1 MTEDSPED
9 RIFTSPFKPAWWLSN
24 RHAQT
29 MYPSLPW
36 SGTPKVELES
46 ELLELPDGDTTVVDW
61 VVGRPAADA
70 GAPLLIILHGLE
82 ALRIPLMRAPCC
94 TPRTVWAGGRPYC
107 ISGIAATTAIGCL
120 VATTLVKPMT
130 FVISSKVCGPQA
142 TRDQ

>member
-1 MTEDSPED
+1 MAGPPCKRGAFFIRISGHNDQHRRQPSVTEDSPED
-9 RIFTSPFKPAWWLSN
+9 RIFKSPFQPAWWLSN

-61 VVGRPAADA
+61 VVGRPAADT

-82 ALRIPLMRAPCC
+82 GSAN
-94 TPRTVWAGGRPYC
+94 
-107 ISGIAATTAIGCL
+107 
-120 VATTLVKPMT
+120 
-130 FVISSKVCGPQA
+130 SS
-142 TRDQ
+142 